1 MAASK
6 KPPSSQSP
14 KKSSQT
20 KKAPAQKS
28 AHGSA
33 AKTAMKKLLV
43 IIIVGFVAVAFIGSF
58 AYRYATRQ
66 GSAPSIAVVNGEPIS
81 AGPDSMLANFYR
93 QFYEQERQAAES
105 EEEELT
111 EQKNRELMRRAL
123 DTIIQRT
130 IILQY
135 AEREGITVNRETV
148 LSAIIKKG
156 YYAGNGKT
164 FDEQRYNSTPEST
177 RQDIFRSEKEQLII
191 NMFVNEHFGN
201 VTVSEVELK
210 SFFQFADYGKK
221 IEYVFLRYDDIPEE
235 TLRAFYE
242 ENPQLFEKAHVAH
255 ILIKDDE
262 EKAQEILE
270 KVKANP
276 ERFAQIAQESSED
289 TTKDKGGDLGW
300 FYRKDM
306 IAEFSESAFTLKK
319 GEISP
324 LVRTTFGTHIIKALD
339 DVKVESY
346 DSALS
351 RIKSEY
357 VSEHRDEV
365 EKKVAT
371 LSKEILTEASADSK
385 NFDALLK
392 KNDLRTTTTDYISVM
407 GQYIL
412 DENRNTPLFE
422 LMNNE
427 ELVDLVFATEIG
439 RVGGPIKTPEGEI
452 LFKVIG
458 EKSFDQSE
466 YEKSKEYLTGTY
478 NTLKE
483 NYLFNDWY
491 NHEVKNSKIVDN
503 FSQFFPRQG

>member
-6 KPPSSQSP
+6 KPPSPQS
-14 KKSSQT
+14 KKKDLQT
-20 KKAPAQKS
+20 KKASAQKS
-28 AHGSA
+28 AHGSV

-43 IIIVGFVAVAFIGSF
+43 IIIVGFVAVAFVGSF

-81 AGPDSMLANFYR
+81 AGPDSLFANFYR
-93 QFYEQERQAAES
+93 QFYEQERQSS

-111 EQKNRELMRRAL
+111 EQKDREMMRRAL
-123 DTIIQRT
+123 DMVIQRT

-164 FDEQRYNSTPEST
+164 FDEQRYNSTPESL
-177 RQDIFRSEKEQLII
+177 RQDIFKSEKEQLII
-191 NMFVNEHFGN
+191 NMFVQEHFGD
-201 VTVSEVELK
+201 VIVSDVELK
-210 SFFQFADYGKK
+210 SFFQFTDYGKK
-221 IEYVFLRYDDIPEE
+221 IDYVFLRYDDVPEE
-235 TLRAFYE
+235 TLHAFYE
-242 ENPQLFEKAHVAH
+242 ENPRLFEKAHVAH

-270 KVKANP
+270 NVKADP
-276 ERFAQIAQESSED
+276 GRFAQIAREFSED
-289 TTKDKGGDLGW
+289 TTKEKDGDLGW

-306 IAEFSESAFTLKK
+306 IAEFSEAAFKLKK
-319 GEISP
+319 DEISP
-324 LVRTTFGTHIIKALD
+324 LVRTTFGTHIIKSLD

-371 LSKEILTEASADSK
+371 LSKEILTEAGADSDT
-385 NFDALLK
+385 FDAIPK
-392 KNDLRTTTTDYISVM
+392 KYGLRPTTTDYISVM

-427 ELVDLVFATEIG
+427 ELVELVFSTEIG
-439 RVGGPIKTPEGEI
+439 QVGGPIKTPEGEI
-452 LFKVIG
+452 LFKVID
-458 EKSFDQSE
+458 EKPFDQSE
-466 YEKSKEYLTGTY
+466 YEKSKEYLANTY

-503 FSQFFPRQG
+503 FGQFFPRQG

>member
-1 MAASK
+1 MATSK
-6 KPPSSQSP
+6 KPPSPHS
-14 KKSSQT
+14 KKKDLQT
-20 KKAPAQKS
+20 KKTPAQKS

-43 IIIVGFVAVAFIGSF
+43 IIIIGFVAVAFIGSF

-66 GSAPSIAVVNGEPIS
+66 GSTPSIAVVNGEPIS
-81 AGPDSMLANFYR
+81 VGPDSLLANFYR
-93 QFYEQERQAAES
+93 QFYEQERQSS
-105 EEEELT
+105 EEEGLT
-111 EQKNRELMRRAL
+111 EQKDRELMRRAL
-123 DTIIQRT
+123 DTVIQRT

-156 YYAGNGKT
+156 YYAGNGRI
-164 FDEQRYNSTPEST
+164 FDEQRYNSTPESV
-177 RQDIFRSEKEQLII
+177 RQDIFKSEKQQIII
-191 NMFVNEHFGN
+191 NMFVQEHFGN
-201 VTVSEVELK
+201 VTVSDLELK
-210 SFFQFADYGKK
+210 SFFQFTDYGKK
-221 IEYVFLRYDDIPEE
+221 IDYVFLRYDKIPEE

-242 ENPQLFEKAHVAH
+242 ENPRLFEKAHVAH

-270 KVKANP
+270 KVKEDP
-276 ERFAQIAQESSED
+276 ERFEQIAMESSED

-306 IAEFSESAFTLKK
+306 VAEFSEAAFNLKK
-319 GEISP
+319 DEISP
-324 LVRTTFGTHIIKALD
+324 LVRTTFGTHLIKALD

-351 RIKSEY
+351 RIKGEY
-357 VSEHRDEV
+357 VNEHREEV
-365 EKKVAT
+365 EKRVAT
-371 LSKEILTEASADSK
+371 LSKEILTKASADSDE
-385 NFDALLK
+385 FDAILK
-392 KNDLRTTTTDYISVM
+392 KKGLRPTTTDYISVM

-427 ELVDLVFATEIG
+427 ELIELVFSTEIG
-439 RVGGPIKTPEGEI
+439 QVGGPIKTPDGEI
-452 LFKVIG
+452 LFKVID
-458 EKSFDQSE
+458 EKPFDQSE
-466 YEKSKEYLTGTY
+466 YEKSKEYLTNTY

-491 NHEVKNSKIVDN
+491 NHEMKNSKIVDN
-503 FSQFFPRQG
+503 FNQFFPRQG